1 MIVHSLLLRRERRQT
16 ARLHRLLLLS
26 QAVWTWSRLRDE
38 ELLLRLLSGV
48 YLHSILLHEVVL
60 VQHVWSNLTR
70 HLHDV
75 VGPHV
80 WTNHSRSLIWIHGSD
95 LSVSTRLLELLLR
108 FRLPLLL
115 LHLLFFSLLP
125 FFLQLL
131 LDFVDLLR
139 QQVIVFRP
147 GVCHFVHISFDLL
160 RVRHQ
165 VVHALVEH
173 SRGVR

>member
-1 MIVHSLLLRRERRQT
+1 M
-16 ARLHRLLLLS
+16 HRLLLLS
-26 QAVWTWSRLRDE
+26 HTVRTWSRLRDKK
-38 ELLLRLLSGV
+38 LLLRLLSGV
-48 YLHSILLHEVVL
+48 HLHSILLHEVVL
-60 VQHVWSNLTR
+60 VQHVWSNLAR

-75 VGPHV
+75 VGSHV
-80 WTNHSRSLIWIHGSD
+80 WTNHSRSLVRIHRSD
-95 LSVSTRLLELLLR
+95 LSVATWLLELLLL
-108 FRLPLLL
+108 FRLPLL

-125 FFLQLL
+125 FLFQLL

-147 GVCHFVHISFDLL
+147 GVCHFVHVSFDLL

-165 VVHALVEH
+165 VVHAFVKH